1 MMGKSIAPSNML
13 IKLSTSMYG
22 TVPVSVKN
30 TFISGLSVTKYS
42 SEVFTK
48 GSLMERERV
57 GYTIGLTLTS
67 MVLVPD
73 NPPCVDVAINV
84 TVSELA

>member
-1 MMGKSIAPSNML
+1 
-13 IKLSTSMYG
+13 
-22 TVPVSVKN
+22 
-30 TFISGLSVTKYS
+30 
-42 SEVFTK
+42 
-48 GSLMERERV
+48 MERERV